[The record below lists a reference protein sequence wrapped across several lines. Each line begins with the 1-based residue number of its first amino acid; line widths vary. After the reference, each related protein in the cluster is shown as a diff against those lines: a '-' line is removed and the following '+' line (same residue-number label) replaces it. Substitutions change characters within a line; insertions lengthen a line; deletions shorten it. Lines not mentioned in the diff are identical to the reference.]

1 MQKCSASLV
10 SAFLCDG
17 ACGAPFT
24 EQVIDMS
31 ELFKP
36 IKLGRYQ
43 LQHRVVMAPLTRMRS
58 EKGDVPNQLMRE
70 YYSQRASNGGFIV
83 SEATVVSAN
92 GNGYLGAPGIYSDTQ
107 IPGWK
112 KITDAVHEKGGR
124 IFLQLFHAGRQS
136 HRDMQPNR
144 ALPVGPSE
152 VESEGLAYTASG
164 WVPST
169 PNRALT
175 EAEVVALVEGFR
187 SAAERGLQAGFDGVE
202 IHGANGYIIDQFL
215 HDGSNQ
221 RNDAYGGSI
230 ENRTR
235 FLLEITQAAISVWGS
250 ARVSVRLGPSGSFGD
265 MSDSDPV
272 ALFTHVVKELDRL
285 DLAYLHLIE
294 PRVAGNAADE
304 SRDQNPIAARL
315 FRQSYRGVIIAAG
328 GFDADSAEAILAE
341 GSADL
346 VAFGRSFISNPDLPE
361 RFRHK
366 LPLNDYDRDTFY
378 GGTAAGYTD
387 YPFYQAPVASREP
400 AAKSVA

>member
-1 MQKCSASLV
+1 
-10 SAFLCDG
+10 
-17 ACGAPFT
+17 
-24 EQVIDMS
+24 MS

-36 IKLGRYQ
+36 VKLGPYQ
-43 LQHRVVMAPLTRMRS
+43 LQHRVAMAPLTRMRS
-58 EKGDVPNQLMRE
+58 EEGDVPNELMRE
-70 YYSQRASNGGFIV
+70 YYSQRTSAGGFIV
-83 SEATVVSAN
+83 SEATVVSPN
-92 GNGYLGAPGIYSDTQ
+92 GNGYLGAPGIYSDAQ
-107 IPGWK
+107 VPGWK
-112 KITDAVHEKGGR
+112 RITDAVHEKGGR

-152 VESEGLAYTASG
+152 VESEGLAYTANG

-175 EAEVVALVEGFR
+175 AAEIRKLVEDFR
-187 SAAERGLQAGFDGVE
+187 SAADRGLEAGFDGVE

-215 HDGSNQ
+215 HDGSNRRQ
-221 RNDAYGGSI
+221 DAYGGSI
-230 ENRTR
+230 ANRAR
-235 FLLEITQAAISVWGS
+235 FLLEIVKAAISVWGS
-250 ARVSVRLGPSGSFGD
+250 DRVGVRLGPSGSFGD

-294 PRVAGNAADE
+294 PRIAGNSADE

-328 GFDADSAEAILAE
+328 GFDADSADAIIAE

-346 VAFGRSFISNPDLPE
+346 VAFGRYFISNPDLPE
-361 RFRHK
+361 RFRRG

-378 GGTAAGYTD
+378 GGTAVGYTD
-387 YPFYQAPVASREP
+387 YPFHQTPIASQEP
-400 AAKSVA
+400 IVESVA

>member
-1 MQKCSASLV
+1 MQRRPDLRLVLCGEAS
-10 SAFLCDG
+10 G
-17 ACGAPFT
+17 ALFT
-24 EQVIDMS
+24 EQVIAMS

-36 IKLGRYQ
+36 IKLGPYQ

-58 EKGDVPNQLMRE
+58 EKGDLPNQLMRE
-70 YYSQRASNGGFIV
+70 YYSQRASGGGFIV
-83 SEATVVSAN
+83 SEATVVSEN
-92 GNGYLGAPGIYSDTQ
+92 GNGYLGAPGIYSDAQ

-144 ALPVGPSE
+144 ALPVGASE

-175 EAEVVALVEGFR
+175 EAEVVALVEDFR

-215 HDGSNQ
+215 HDG
-221 RNDAYGGSI
+221 NDAYGGSI
-230 ENRTR
+230 ENRSR
-235 FLLEITQAAISVWGS
+235 FLLEITKAAISVWGS
-250 ARVSVRLGPSGSFGD
+250 DRVGVRLGPSGSFGD

-272 ALFTHVVKELDRL
+272 ALFTHVVKELDRR

-304 SRDQNPIAARL
+304 SRDQNPVAARL

-328 GFDADSAEAILAE
+328 GFDADSAEAIIAE

-346 VAFGRSFISNPDLPE
+346 VAFGRYFISNPDLPE

-387 YPFYQAPVASREP
+387 YSFYQAPMARRERTLE
-400 AAKSVA
+400 SVA